1 MMKKITL
8 FFVALTAVVA
18 SASAQSFTALYAFDS
33 VKTSPGSGLTDPSP
47 VPTATGITFGS
58 FSAVGT
64 PSTNPN
70 AVGRFSFQNWP
81 TGATSGNNTY
91 SALTGALSTSQYYE
105 VTLTPA
111 MGYAVTLSGIAF
123 RVQRSAAGIRTY
135 SVRSSADN
143 YAANL
148 TGAIMPV
155 NPELSVQA
163 GNVFFYN
170 NDTATGQNGSAIAL
184 TGGSFTTFTSP
195 LTFRFYGWN
204 AEGTGGTF
212 SIDTVV
218 FAGSVSTTTGITNN
232 ATVESAVVYPNP
244 SADGVFSLVTNATSA
259 TDVTVHNIIGEVVYS
274 KKALPSS
281 KEVINLSEQPN
292 GSYFLT
298 LKNNSGIVTKKI
310 FISK

>member
-33 VKTSPGSGLTDPSP
+33 VKTTSGLIDPSA

-58 FSAVGT
+58 FSAAVT
-64 PSTNPN
+64 VATNPN
-70 AVGRFSFQNWP
+70 AAGRFTFTDWP
-81 TGATSGNNTY
+81 LGATAGNDTY
-91 SALTGALSTSQYYE
+91 SALTGALSTAQYYE

-111 MGYAVTLSGIAF
+111 MGYAASLSGISF
-123 RVQRSAAGIRTY
+123 RVQRSGTGIRTY
-135 SVRSSADN
+135 AVRSSADT
-143 YAANL
+143 YTTNL
-148 TGAIMPV
+148 PASIMPA
-155 NPELSVQA
+155 NANLSVQA
-163 GNVFFYN
+163 GNTFFWN
-170 NDTATGQNGSAIAL
+170 LDATTSGQNGSVIAL
-184 TGGSFTTFTSP
+184 TGGNFTAFTSP
-195 LTFRFYGWN
+195 VTFRFYGWN
-204 AEGTGGTF
+204 AEATTGTF

-218 FAGSVSTTTGITNN
+218 FAGSVSTTTGIANN

-274 KKALPSS
+274 KKALASS

-298 LKNNSGIVTKKI
+298 LKNDSGTVTKKI

>member
-33 VKTSPGSGLTDPSP
+33 VKTTSGLVDPSA

-91 SALTGALSTSQYYE
+91 SALTGSLSTSQYYE

-123 RVQRSAAGIRTY
+123 RVQRSASGIRTY
-135 SVRSSADN
+135 AVRSSADN

-170 NDTATGQNGSAIAL
+170 NDTATGQNGSAINL
-184 TGGSFTTFTSP
+184 TGGSNFTAFTSP
-195 LTFRFYGWN
+195 VTFRFYGWN

-274 KKALPSS
+274 KKALAST

-298 LKNNSGIVTKKI
+298 LKNNSGTVTKKI

>member
-8 FFVALTAVVA
+8 FFVALAAVVA

-33 VKTSPGSGLTDPSP
+33 VKTTSGLVDPSA

-58 FSAVGT
+58 FSASVAV
-64 PSTNPN
+64 SANPN
-70 AVGRFSFQNWP
+70 ASGRFSFTDWP
-81 TGATSGNNTY
+81 LGATSANDTY
-91 SALTGALSTSQYYE
+91 SALTGALSDSQYYE

-111 MGYAVTLSGIAF
+111 MGYAATLTGVTFQS
-123 RVQRSAAGIRTY
+123 RRSSAGIRTY
-135 SVRSSADN
+135 AVRSSADA

-148 TGAIMPV
+148 PASIMPA
-155 NPELSVQA
+155 NANLSVQA
-163 GNVFFYN
+163 GNTFFWN
-170 NDTATGQNGSAIAL
+170 LDATTSGQNGNVITL
-184 TGGSFTTFTSP
+184 TGGSFTALTSP
-195 LTFRFYGWN
+195 ITFRFYGWN
-204 AEGTGGTF
+204 AEQSGGTF

-218 FAGSVSTTTGITNN
+218 FAGSVSTTTGIANN

-244 SADGVFSLVTNATSA
+244 SADGMFSLVTNATSG

-274 KKALPSS
+274 KKALASS

-298 LKNNSGIVTKKI
+298 LKNNSGTVTKKI
-310 FISK
+310 FINK